1 MHKSCITN
9 KQRKIHRWKFS
20 MKKSPKGVLL
30 ASDKTEIQE
39 QEQTISPAC
48 RLIGRD
54 HSIYSVPATH
64 AQLAGKSQLSFLISA
79 ENDAPDPE
87 SCEDVLQRTAE
98 NAM

>member
-9 KQRKIHRWKFS
+9 KQRKICRWKFS
-20 MKKSPKGVLL
+20 IKKSPKGVLL
-30 ASDKTEIQE
+30 ASDGMEIQV
-39 QEQTISPAC
+39 QDQTISPAC

-54 HSIYSVPATH
+54 HSIYGIPATY
-64 AQLAGKSQLSFLISA
+64 AKLSGKSHLSLLVSA
-79 ENDAPDPE
+79 EKDAPDPE